1 MNVQIAYKTLWASF
15 TNSLP
20 QHKPSFG
27 IKIVLLGFTKDEF
40 ALKRRGQLF
49 LRLTLLNMH
58 L

>member
-1 MNVQIAYKTLWASF
+1 MNVQITYKTLWASF

-40 ALKRRGQLF
+40 ALKRHGHRYF
-49 LRLTLLNMH
+49 CI
-58 L
+58 